1 MSSTIHSTHLTL
13 AFLFSSRFQF
23 PDTDASN
30 QRLAIDL
37 SLSSKS
43 PQEQRRYSKRRLR
56 GPYGEMLE
64 EEMRKSGEKQKSAY
78 SDLSFLQ
85 EICETKDK
93 CQQEAPTTENV
104 ASQTQSRSAMFLS
117 SQSLDDASSTSSKND
132 LAMCVT
138 PKRKISANYPLLTD
152 GETVAIASDEDITP
166 TKSNTEDIFTNSV
179 ATSTS
184 ENSYDDKSACVK
196 KSKEE
201 KVINK
206 GLYEPPK
213 LIDRHSVS

>member
-1 MSSTIHSTHLTL
+1 
-13 AFLFSSRFQF
+13 
-23 PDTDASN
+23 
-30 QRLAIDL
+30 
-37 SLSSKS
+37 
-43 PQEQRRYSKRRLR
+43 
-56 GPYGEMLE
+56 MLE

-104 ASQTQSRSAMFLS
+104 GSQTQSRSAMFLS

-166 TKSNTEDIFTNSV
+166 TKPQSNAEDIFNNSV
-179 ATSTS
+179 ASSAS
-184 ENSYDDKSACVK
+184 ENSYDNKSTCVK
-196 KSKEE
+196 KSKED

-206 GLYEPPK
+206 GLNEPPK
-213 LIDRHSVS
+213 LIDRHSVSCISFILFLC